1 MATGTPSR
9 HSGRFSE
16 LRSAFTGLRRSETI
30 AGYIFILP
38 NFLLFMAFTLFPIA
52 FAFYLTFTDWDLSGA
67 TRYVGFA
74 NFAAMLDDPLFWKTT
89 GNTFYYTFVAV
100 PTGVFVAFW
109 LAVMMN
115 RQIWG
120 RITYRTLY
128 FLPHVTLAAAS
139 ALVWNWIY
147 HPDLGLLNYLLGRIG
162 IDGPPWL
169 HSTTWAMPS
178 VIIMSNWMGIA
189 PAILILLAGLQGIPT
204 ELLEAAEIDG
214 AGAWQ
219 KMRSVTLPLLTPA
232 LFFVVVTSLIGAMQ
246 TFTQFYIMTQ
256 GGPAYATTPLVL
268 YIFRNAFEFY
278 KMGYA
283 AAIAI
288 ALFSI
293 ILVITIIQWRV
304 AKTWVYGFEQ

>member
-1 MATGTPSR
+1 MTTETPLRS
-9 HSGRFSE
+9 SSPAGKF
-16 LRSAFTGLRRSETI
+16 RSAFTGLRRSETI

-38 NFLLFMAFTLFPIA
+38 NFLLFLAFTLFPIG

-67 TRYVGFA
+67 SRYVGFA
-74 NFAAMLDDPLFWKTT
+74 NFAKMFADSLFWKTA

-128 FLPHVTLAAAS
+128 FLPHVTLTAAS

-162 IDGPPWL
+162 IVGPPWL

-189 PAILILLAGLQGIPT
+189 PAILIILAGLQGIPS

-232 LFFVVVTSLIGAMQ
+232 IFFVVVTSLIGAMQ

-283 AAIAI
+283 ASIAI
-288 ALFSI
+288 ALFAV